1 LRVCQPEVTAI
12 PKVHGLLQGLKA
24 SQIHALER
32 LYRRRIPDGQM
43 ATVEL
48 ADTMCAISAEIQREV
63 AVIVNRR
70 GQIIT
75 VAVGDAEG
83 LTVPRSDIGYRES
96 LARLSGLRCLHTH
109 PRGGGLS
116 RGDLITLAKN
126 RFDFI
131 AALEV
136 DDGRAGQVYLAHLVP
151 PVPQQPSWRVHDPL
165 PLRQWL
171 KQQFDEFLADVE
183 VPLARSVTAVAVDS
197 KADRAYIVGVVSG
210 DGSLAEAE
218 DSLAELALLAD
229 TAGATVVGRVLQK
242 REKVDPATLIGSGKA
257 QELSLLVQET
267 QATLVVFDEELSPIQ
282 ANQLDTILGVRVV
295 DRTQLIL
302 DIFAQRAQSK
312 EGKLQ
317 VELAQLHY
325 LMPRLVG
332 RGQAMSRLG
341 GGIGTRGPGETKLEV
356 DRRRIRGRISQLE
369 REVQHLQT
377 HRRQQRRSRTRHGL
391 VMATLIGYTN
401 AGKSSLLNALTTA
414 NVLAENKLFA
424 TLDPRTRR
432 LLLPDGRTLLITD
445 TVGFIRKLPTELVAA
460 FRATLEE
467 VTESDVLLH
476 VVDASDPHAEAH
488 IAAVEDIVFELDAYR
503 KPVLTVLNK
512 ADQASPLTLAKL
524 RQICERPVVVSA
536 TTGRG
541 LADLVRELDR
551 LAAPLRPDWWAAK
564 ASRGSEPSSET
575 GAFLAGL
582 AC

>member
-1 LRVCQPEVTAI
+1 MPATPAPEVTAI
-12 PKVHGLLQGLKA
+12 PKVHGHLQGLKA

-32 LYRRRIPDGQM
+32 LYRRRVPDGQM
-43 ATVEL
+43 MTVEL
-48 ADTMCAISAEIQREV
+48 ADTMCGISADIQREV
-63 AVIVNRR
+63 AVLVSRR
-70 GQIIT
+70 GQILT
-75 VAVGDAEG
+75 VSVGDADG
-83 LTVPRSDIGYRES
+83 LAVPRTDVGFRES
-96 LARLSGLRCLHTH
+96 LARLNGLRCLHTH

-126 RFDFI
+126 RFDCI
-131 AALEV
+131 AAIEV
-136 DDGRAGQVYLAHLVP
+136 DDGRAAQVYVAHLVP
-151 PVPQQPSWRVHDPL
+151 PMPNQPSWRVLDPQ
-165 PLRQWL
+165 PLRQWAGL
-171 KQQFDEFLADVE
+171 PFDEFLAEVE
-183 VPLARSVTAVAVDS
+183 GPLARSATAIAVDA

-210 DGSLAEAE
+210 DVTLAEAE

-242 REKVDPATLIGSGKA
+242 RERVDPATLIGSGKA
-257 QELSLLVQET
+257 LELSLIVQEK
-267 QATLVVFDEELSPIQ
+267 QANLVIFDEELSPIQ
-282 ANQLDTILGVRVV
+282 ANQLETVLNVRVL

-332 RGQAMSRLG
+332 RGLALSRLG

-369 REVQHLQT
+369 REVKHLQV
-377 HRRQQRRSRTRHGL
+377 HRRQQRRSRSRNGM
-391 VMATLIGYTN
+391 VVATLIGYTN
-401 AGKSSLLNALTTA
+401 AGKSSLLNALTSA

-432 LLLPDGRTLLITD
+432 LLLPDGRTVLLTD

-476 VVDASDPHAEAH
+476 VVDASDPHAEEH
-488 IAAVEDIVFELDAYR
+488 IAAVEDIVFELNAYR
-503 KPVLTVLNK
+503 KPILTVLNK
-512 ADQASPLTLAKL
+512 ADRAPALTLAKL
-524 RQICERPVVVSA
+524 RQVCEHPVVVSA
-536 TTGRG
+536 TAGKG
-541 LADLVRELDR
+541 LDELVRHLER
-551 LAAPLRPDWWAAK
+551 LTESLRPDWWAGGIQP
-564 ASRGSEPSSET
+564 GSAPV
-575 GAFLAGL
+575 GI
-582 AC
+582 

>member
-1 LRVCQPEVTAI
+1 VGVVPAGDPLEVTAI
-12 PKVHGLLQGLKA
+12 SKVHGHLQGLKA
-24 SQIHALER
+24 SHVHALER

-43 ATVEL
+43 MTVEL
-48 ADTMCAISAEIQREV
+48 ADTMCGISAEIQREV

-75 VAVGDAEG
+75 VSVGDAEG
-83 LTVPRSDIGYRES
+83 LTVPRTDIGFRES
-96 LARLSGLRCLHTH
+96 QARLNGLRCLHTH

-131 AALEV
+131 AAIEV
-136 DDGRAGQVYLAHLVP
+136 DDGRAGNVYLAHLVP
-151 PVPQQPSWRVHDPL
+151 PVPNQPSWRVQDPE

-171 KQQFDEFLADVE
+171 RLNFDEFLADVE
-183 VPLARSVTAVAVDS
+183 GPLARSANAIAVDS

-229 TAGATVVGRVLQK
+229 TAGATVVGRILQK

-257 QELSLLVQET
+257 LELSLVVQEK
-267 QATLVVFDEELSPIQ
+267 QANLVIFDEELSPIQ
-282 ANQLDTILGVRVV
+282 ANQLEKMLNVRVL

-332 RGQAMSRLG
+332 RGLALSRLG

-356 DRRRIRGRISQLE
+356 DRRRIRGRISALE
-369 REVQHLQT
+369 RDVKHLQT
-377 HRRQQRRSRTRHGL
+377 HRRQQRRSRSRSGM
-391 VMATLIGYTN
+391 VVATLVGYTN
-401 AGKSSLLNALTTA
+401 AGKSSLLNALTSA
-414 NVLAENKLFA
+414 NALAENKLFA

-432 LLLPDGRTLLITD
+432 LLLPDGRTVLVTD

-476 VVDASDPHAEAH
+476 VVDASDPHAEEH
-488 IAAVEDIVFELDAYR
+488 IAAVEDILFELDAYR
-503 KPVLTVLNK
+503 KPLLTIINK
-512 ADQASPLTLAKL
+512 ADQASPLTIAKL
-524 RQICERPVVVSA
+524 RQVCEHPVVVSA
-536 TTGRG
+536 TTGKG
-541 LADLVRELDR
+541 LDDLVRELDR
-551 LAAPLRPDWWAAK
+551 LVEHLRPAWWAGGAK
-564 ASRGSEPSSET
+564 PGAET
-575 GAFLAGL
+575 VGI
-582 AC
+582 